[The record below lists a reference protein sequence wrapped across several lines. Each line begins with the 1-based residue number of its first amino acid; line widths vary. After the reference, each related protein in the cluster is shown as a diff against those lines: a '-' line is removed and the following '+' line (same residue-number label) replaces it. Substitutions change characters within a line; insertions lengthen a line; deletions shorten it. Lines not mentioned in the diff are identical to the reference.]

1 MCSCCGYVLEDLD
14 LEVRAWRCLACGTHH
29 DRDVNAAK
37 SILTE
42 GLRLSAAGLAVLLPV
57 EAT

>member
-1 MCSCCGYVLEDLD
+1 
-14 LEVRAWRCLACGTHH
+14 
-29 DRDVNAAK
+29 VNAANTV
-37 SILTE
+37 LTE

>member
-1 MCSCCGYVLEDLD
+1 VLESLD
-14 LEVRAWRCLACGTHH
+14 LEVRNWNCPQCGNHH
-29 DRDVNAAK
+29 DRDVNAAQ
-37 SILTE
+37 SVLTE